1 MYSVT
6 SSLHRRL
13 KSPKPLGVRA
23 GEDANDHSWLVP
35 PPPGLTAERHPVF
48 FFSGL
53 PPENLKLHLSD
64 ES

>member
-35 PPPGLTAERHPVF
+35 PPPGLTARETPSF

>member
-35 PPPGLTAERHPVF
+35 LLDLTAERHPV

>member
-13 KSPKPLGVRA
+13 KSPKPLGVRE

-35 PPPGLTAERHPVF
+35 PARFDSRETPSF